1 MMTTRGYVAG
11 PGTRLTGTLAAV
23 AVLAGCAGLLGAA
36 TATAAPAAGS
46 VAPAAPAAGAD
57 PLASLGLTHPDYNTG
72 PEGRIPAEALG
83 IEYERE
89 PGPWDFL
96 APLAS

>member
-1 MMTTRGYVAG
+1 MTTVALL
-11 PGTRLTGTLAAV
+11 PRLRSAAATV
-23 AVLAGCAGLLGAA
+23 AA
-36 TATAAPAAGS
+36 TAAAAAALAGIAGGLS
-46 VAPAAPAAGAD
+46 AVTGVGAPMAGAD

-89 PGPWDFL
+89 PGPLDFL
-96 APLAS
+96 ASVAS